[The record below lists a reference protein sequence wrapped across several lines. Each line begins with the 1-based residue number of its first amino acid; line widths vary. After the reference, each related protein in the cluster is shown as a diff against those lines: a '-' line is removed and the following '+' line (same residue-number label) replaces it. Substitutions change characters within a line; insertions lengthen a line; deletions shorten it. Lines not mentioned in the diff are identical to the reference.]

1 MSAPSKEQFYQDLNA
16 DTWCGYDWCRRLYGY
31 QYYDND
37 FLERVYAKL
46 DALNR
51 GRVKYI
57 YCLFVK
63 TQIAYEMRQ
72 TQDAGKWLVEQI
84 DKNYERQVK
93 ETEWQK
99 KQGKQIRVQNYA
111 TISQMLGFN

>member
-1 MSAPSKEQFYQDLNA
+1 MSEPSKEQFYQDLNV

-51 GRVKYI
+51 GRIKYI
-57 YCLFVK
+57 YCLFIK

-72 TQDAGKWLVEQI
+72 TQDAGKWLVEQT

-93 ETEWQK
+93 EYGNSRNKTGVGNWH
-99 KQGKQIRVQNYA
+99 
-111 TISQMLGFN
+111 GFKGFPPIH